1 MASWPITNLFCE
13 QIANNDGEFLLSNDS
28 FEDYFVTKP
37 TNDYLKIYF
46 EKIKTSTND
55 ATLTTPRPY
64 LLEVDKKPTN
74 KRGKMFDT
82 RAPKFDIRTHAK
94 QTMDKIM
101 RYIS

>member
-28 FEDYFVTKP
+28 FKDYFVTKP

-55 ATLTTPRPY
+55 ATLTIPRPY
-64 LLEVDKKPTN
+64 LNTCPSILLNP
-74 KRGKMFDT
+74 
-82 RAPKFDIRTHAK
+82 
-94 QTMDKIM
+94 
-101 RYIS
+101 